1 MDLELKKHWET
12 VYQNKSPEQVS
23 WTQKVPKTSL
33 DFIAQLDLHPSAKI
47 IDVGGG
53 DSHLVDFLIDEGF
66 EDISVLDISS
76 KAIDR
81 AKNRLGDKGLN
92 IHWIVT
98 NILDFA
104 PKRKF
109 DVWHDRA
116 AFHFLTSKKDIETY
130 IKTVREFADHLVLG
144 TFSKNGPLKCSG
156 LPISQ
161 YDSEDLQALL
171 ESDFELISSRYEDHT
186 TPFDTQQNFL
196 FCSFKKRNIQ

>member
-1 MDLELKKHWET
+1 MDLDFKNHWENI
-12 VYQNKSPEQVS
+12 YQNKTPEQVS
-23 WTQKVPKTSL
+23 WTQTIPKTSL
-33 DFIAQLDLHPSAKI
+33 DLIAQFDLDASAKI

-53 DSHLVDFLIDEGF
+53 DSHLVDFLIDEGY

-81 AKNRLGDKGLN
+81 AKDRLGDKGKK
-92 IHWIVT
+92 IHWIIS
-98 NILDFA
+98 NILDFM
-104 PKRKF
+104 PETKY

-116 AFHFLTSKKDIETY
+116 AFHFLTSKKDIKTY
-130 IKTVREFADHLVLG
+130 IKLVSNFANHIVLG

-161 YDSEDLQALL
+161 YNSEDLQAILKT
-171 ESDFELISSRYEDHT
+171 DFELISSNYEDHT

-196 FCSFKKRNIQ
+196 FCSFLRKTT